1 MEAMFSLI
9 VLLLFISPTCYGTL
23 EISGD
28 ELLLKTHGTVHTRRV
43 RDTDNKNLEKHH
55 VDLRRPGKQEPL
67 DNNSIIFRCTA
78 GQLVRRVDTD
88 DVMKPSLSQSVEKI
102 HNIIFL
108 YHSIP
113 FFVITSLR

>member
-55 VDLRRPGKQEPL
+55 VDLRRPGKQEPVK
-67 DNNSIIFRCTA
+67 SIK
-78 GQLVRRVDTD
+78 
-88 DVMKPSLSQSVEKI
+88 KPR
-102 HNIIFL
+102 NIL
-108 YHSIP
+108 KNKKYK
-113 FFVITSLR
+113 TY